1 MYVGKARIHVSIDEN
16 LLEALRDRASKM
28 GCHQSDVIAQA
39 LERELTPELFD
50 QTVRG
55 RLDVLDASPHHMP
68 AESGHSGRRPSDS
81 HGATR
86 ITRPQPAS

>member
-1 MYVGKARIHVSIDEN
+1 MYVGKARIHVSIEES
-16 LLEALRDRASKM
+16 LLEALRDRATKM

-55 RLDVLDASPHHMP
+55 RLDVVASSPHHLP
-68 AESGHSGRRPSDS
+68 AETGRTERWPTDAQ
-81 HGATR
+81 GKAR
-86 ITRPQPAS
+86 LPRPQPAS

>member
-1 MYVGKARIHVSIDEN
+1 VYVGKARIHVSIDEI
-16 LLEALRDRASKM
+16 LLEALRDRATKM

-55 RLDVLDASPHHMP
+55 RLDVVDSQPHSAP
-68 AESGHSGRRPSDS
+68 PETGRAERRPSEQPS
-81 HGATR
+81 PARVTQ
-86 ITRPQPAS
+86 PQPAS